1 MLLKICIGYF
11 LLSFISISCIWN
23 IRRKYIEDNEKN
35 ENIEKN
41 ENNEKNENDE
51 NNEV

>member
-1 MLLKICIGYF
+1 MLLKMCIGYF
-11 LLSFISISCIWN
+11 LLSLISISCIWN
-23 IRRKYIEDNEKN
+23 IRRKYNEDNEKS

-41 ENNEKNENDE
+41 EKNEKSENDE